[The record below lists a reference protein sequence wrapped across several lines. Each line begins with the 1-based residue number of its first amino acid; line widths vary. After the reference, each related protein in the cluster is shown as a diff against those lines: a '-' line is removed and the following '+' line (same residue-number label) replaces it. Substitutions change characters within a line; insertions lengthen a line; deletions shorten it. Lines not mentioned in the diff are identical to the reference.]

1 MDYELLDGEYPNILD
16 LSGESTLELTAACDV
31 MITDYS
37 SIVFDSV
44 YLGCPI
50 IYFVPDYAE
59 FLAGVSHNYRKLD
72 LPLEEGF
79 GPFTEDADSLID
91 RLEECIAAK
100 IGYKI
105 REAQLHKIPYM
116 LLVGDK
122 EVEDGTVSVRK
133 RGEGDLGASSVQDFA
148 TGALEDVK
156 SKKIW

>member
-1 MDYELLDGEYPNILD
+1 M
-16 LSGESTLELTAACDV
+16 
-31 MITDYS
+31 
-37 SIVFDSV
+37 
-44 YLGCPI
+44 
-50 IYFVPDYAE
+50 
-59 FLAGVSHNYRKLD
+59 
-72 LPLEEGF
+72 GF
-79 GPFTEDADSLID
+79 RVEVDERS
-91 RLEECIAAK
+91 EK

-122 EVEDGTVSVRK
+122 EVEDSTVSVRK